1 MKPEPYRSFDEL
13 PLVLSVPEMAAV
25 LAFHGQSLMIW
36 RAAKAFLHPDWDKAY
51 NPEGKFN
58 GMDSG
63 TTAEKGGTMK
73 QKNFFILPN
82 DIFNIKM
89 DAYEFLIYSYLVSC
103 AGKSNI
109 CWPSL
114 QTMSRMLG
122 LSTNTIVRKIDSLI
136 AKQLIDKENTTS
148 KMKNSKTALQTI
160 GIISGR
166 LRTRGI
172 HTSDSQKGENRAMDD
187 KKKKYAYWTPFL
199 VKEMEMR

>member
-1 MKPEPYRSFDEL
+1 
-13 PLVLSVPEMAAV
+13 
-25 LAFHGQSLMIW
+25 
-36 RAAKAFLHPDWDKAY
+36 
-51 NPEGKFN
+51 
-58 GMDSG
+58 
-63 TTAEKGGTMK
+63 MK

-82 DIFNIKM
+82 DIFNLRL

-148 KMKNSKTALQTI
+148 KMKNGKT
-160 GIISGR
+160 
-166 LRTRGI
+166 RTSNNRYYIRPFMDAWGAYFRFAERGKQ
-172 HTSDSQKGENRAMDD
+172 SYG
-187 KKKKYAYWTPFL
+187 
-199 VKEMEMR
+199 